1 MFVPSACLDKKMILS
16 IKCGI
21 AKACFFLP
29 VEHRVRHLLVDF
41 DRAEVADIDQ
51 QERSQQGQHDEQ
63 QRQADENAEKSPDP
77 AATLIRVR
85 PVSDVRI
92 LPHLRGLRKNGRGDY
107 IGHGGHGGHGRQ
119 LGADRG
125 ACACL

>member
-1 MFVPSACLDKKMILS
+1 
-16 IKCGI
+16 
-21 AKACFFLP
+21 
-29 VEHRVRHLLVDF
+29 VRHLLVDF

-63 QRQADENAEKSPDP
+63 QRQADENAEKSPHP
-77 AATLIRVR
+77 AATAALIRVR